1 MVTGMELMNIIR
13 SANMNLLFYLHDCNI
28 LSGPPFRSCCLP
40 VAPENPEAPDK
51 APCPDAHPEGT
62 ERVNLVER

>member
-1 MVTGMELMNIIR
+1 
-13 SANMNLLFYLHDCNI
+13 MNLLFYLHDCNI